1 MKTKGIYNQFKE
13 LTVRMALSQAVK
25 AASAAMYLALLQAT
39 PIWSGRIE
47 VSLLLASKSLA
58 AWYVANLAPSVR
70 YSSQHNSDPENGRC
84 RTNLRDSAFIVSH
97 NSNLGIEDIPSFMKA
112 SASG

>member
-1 MKTKGIYNQFKE
+1 MKNKGTYNQCRE
-13 LTVRMALSQAVK
+13 LTVKMALSQAVK

-58 AWYVANLAPSVR
+58 AWYVANFAPSVR
-70 YSSQHNSDPENGRC
+70 YLSQQDSYPENRIAGQFRE
-84 RTNLRDSAFIVSH
+84 FPP
-97 NSNLGIEDIPSFMKA
+97 PSSLTTQFGM
-112 SASG
+112 

>member
-1 MKTKGIYNQFKE
+1 MAIKSISNLFKE
-13 LTVRMALSQAVK
+13 LTVKMALSQAVK

-58 AWYVANLAPSVR
+58 AWYVANLAPS
-70 YSSQHNSDPENGRC
+70 
-84 RTNLRDSAFIVSH
+84 I
-97 NSNLGIEDIPSFMKA
+97 
-112 SASG
+112 

>member
-1 MKTKGIYNQFKE
+1 MKFTGISNQGRE
-13 LTVRMALSQAVK
+13 LTVRMALSHAVK

-58 AWYVANLAPSVR
+58 AWYVASLAPSIR
-70 YSSQHNSDPENGRC
+70 YLSQQDSYPENGR
-84 RTNLRDSAFIVSH
+84 RRSTSRIFALIVVFH
-97 NSNLGIEDIPSFMKA
+97 HTLPGCKTYRA
-112 SASG
+112 S